1 MSIGGTWGLAH
12 GLASVDISSLRIG
25 AAEWQFFQDLFSPG
39 PRVVLVV
46 AVAGGEAVLLPGF
59 FVPTIATLVRELPFP
74 RDLVRSD
81 FVELFSSS
89 LELTAQVAV
98 CIGYLP

>member
-1 MSIGGTWGLAH
+1 MSIGGAWGLAH

-46 AVAGGEAVLLPGF
+46 AVAGGEAELLLGF
-59 FVPTIATLVRELPFP
+59 IGPTITTLFCQFSFP
-74 RDLVRSD
+74 RDLVCSD
-81 FVELFSSS
+81 LVVLIPSS
-89 LELTAQVAV
+89 
-98 CIGYLP
+98 